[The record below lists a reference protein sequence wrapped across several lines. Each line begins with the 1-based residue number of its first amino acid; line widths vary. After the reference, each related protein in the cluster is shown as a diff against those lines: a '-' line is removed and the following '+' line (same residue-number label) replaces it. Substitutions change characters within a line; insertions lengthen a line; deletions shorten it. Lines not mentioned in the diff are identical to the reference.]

1 MDFLDIIWIVVCIV
15 LVAVPDLVFNNK
27 KKKSARGR
35 TRTSGPMPQ
44 MPENFPMPPMPSV
57 PSEPESMTESMP
69 TDDEPEDFPVW
80 TEPEEMEGQ
89 AVPQVQAVEQPK
101 PVVEQFKPVVEQP
114 KPVVEQF
121 KPVVEQ
127 PKPVAVKEV
136 ARRPASPAPQTDSSQ
151 ADDGKKREGLRVDPR
166 NLVIY
171 TAIMEPKFKE
181 M

>member
-27 KKKSARGR
+27 KKKSAHGR
-35 TRTSGPMPQ
+35 TRTSGPMPP

-57 PSEPESMTESMP
+57 PSEPESMPESMP
-69 TDDEPEDFPVW
+69 TEDESEDFPVQ
-80 TEPEEMEGQ
+80 TEPEEMEEP
-89 AVPQVQAVEQPK
+89 AVPQVQA
-101 PVVEQFKPVVEQP
+101 VEQP

>member
-57 PSEPESMTESMP
+57 PSEPESMPTE
-69 TDDEPEDFPVW
+69 DEPEDFPVW
-80 TEPEEMEGQ
+80 TEPEEMEEQ
-89 AVPQVQAVEQPK
+89 PVPQVQAVEQPK
-101 PVVEQFKPVVEQP
+101 PVT
-114 KPVVEQF
+114 
-121 KPVVEQ
+121 
-127 PKPVAVKEV
+127 VKEV
-136 ARRPASPAPQTDSSQ
+136 ARRPASPAPQTDSSP
-151 ADDGKKREGLRVDPR
+151 ADDGKKRERLRVDPR

>member
-57 PSEPESMTESMP
+57 PSEPESMP
-69 TDDEPEDFPVW
+69 TDDESEDFPVW
-80 TEPEEMEGQ
+80 TEPEVMEEP
-89 AVPQVQAVEQPK
+89 AVPQVQA
-101 PVVEQFKPVVEQP
+101 
-114 KPVVEQF
+114 
-121 KPVVEQ
+121 VEQ

-136 ARRPASPAPQTDSSQ
+136 ARRPASPAPQTDSSP
-151 ADDGKKREGLRVDPR
+151 ADDGKKDGKLRVDPR

-181 M
+181 MY

>member
-27 KKKSARGR
+27 KKKTARGR

-44 MPENFPMPPMPSV
+44 MPENFPMTSV
-57 PSEPESMTESMP
+57 PSEPESMPESMP
-69 TDDEPEDFPVW
+69 TEDEPEDFPVW
-80 TEPEEMEGQ
+80 TEPEETEGQ
-89 AVPQVQAVEQPK
+89 PEPQVQAVEQPK
-101 PVVEQFKPVVEQP
+101 PVA
-114 KPVVEQF
+114 EQF

-127 PKPVAVKEV
+127 PKPVAVKEA

-151 ADDGKKREGLRVDPR
+151 ADDGKKDGKLRVDPR

-171 TAIMEPKFKE
+171 TAIMDPKFKE

>member
-57 PSEPESMTESMP
+57 PSEPESMPESMP
-69 TDDEPEDFPVW
+69 TEDEPEDFPVW
-80 TEPEEMEGQ
+80 TEPEEMEEP
-89 AVPQVQAVEQPK
+89 AVPQVQAVD
-101 PVVEQFKPVVEQP
+101 QP

>member
-27 KKKSARGR
+27 KKKSARGK

-57 PSEPESMTESMP
+57 PSKPESMP
-69 TDDEPEDFPVW
+69 TEDEPEDFPVW
-80 TEPEEMEGQ
+80 TETEEMEEP

-101 PVVEQFKPVVEQP
+101 PVVEQFKPVVDR
-114 KPVVEQF
+114 
-121 KPVVEQ
+121 
-127 PKPVAVKEV
+127 PKPVAVKEE

>member
-27 KKKSARGR
+27 KKKTARGR

-44 MPENFPMPPMPSV
+44 MPENFPMPPMPPMPSV
-57 PSEPESMTESMP
+57 PSEPESEPESMP
-69 TDDEPEDFPVW
+69 TDDESEDFPVQ
-80 TEPEEMEGQ
+80 TEPEEMEEP

-101 PVVEQFKPVVEQP
+101 PVVEPFKPVVER
-114 KPVVEQF
+114 
-121 KPVVEQ
+121 

-136 ARRPASPAPQTDSSQ
+136 TRRPASPAPQTDSSQ
-151 ADDGKKREGLRVDPR
+151 ADDGKKREGLRVNPR

>member
-27 KKKSARGR
+27 KKKSAHGR

-57 PSEPESMTESMP
+57 PSEPESMP
-69 TDDEPEDFPVW
+69 TDDESEDFPVW
-80 TEPEEMEGQ
+80 TEPEEMEEP
-89 AVPQVQAVEQPK
+89 AVPQVQA
-101 PVVEQFKPVVEQP
+101 VEQP

>member
-57 PSEPESMTESMP
+57 PSEPESMQ

-80 TEPEEMEGQ
+80 TEPEVTEEQ
-89 AVPQVQAVEQPK
+89 SVPQVQAVEQPK
-101 PVVEQFKPVVEQP
+101 PVVER
-114 KPVVEQF
+114 
-121 KPVVEQ
+121 
-127 PKPVAVKEV
+127 PKPVAVKGMD
-136 ARRPASPAPQTDSSQ
+136 RRPASPAPQTDNSP
-151 ADDGKKREGLRVDPR
+151 ADDGKKGGKLCVNPR

-171 TAIMEPKFKE
+171 TAIMKPKFKE

>member
-57 PSEPESMTESMP
+57 PSEPESMP
-69 TDDEPEDFPVW
+69 TDDEPEDSHVW
-80 TEPEEMEGQ
+80 TEPEVTEGQ
-89 AVPQVQAVEQPK
+89 PEPQVQDVEPRI
-101 PVVEQFKPVVEQP
+101 PVVEPPKPVVEQP
-114 KPVVEQF
+114 KPVI
-121 KPVVEQ
+121 EQ
-127 PKPVAVKEV
+127 PKPVVVKEV
-136 ARRPASPAPQTDSSQ
+136 SRRPASPAPKANSSP
-151 ADDGKKREGLRVDPR
+151 ADDGKKGGKLRVDSR

>member
-57 PSEPESMTESMP
+57 PSEPESMPTE
-69 TDDEPEDFPVW
+69 EEEDFPVW
-80 TEPEEMEGQ
+80 TEPEVTEGQ
-89 AVPQVQAVEQPK
+89 PVPQVQAVEQPK
-101 PVVEQFKPVVEQP
+101 TVVEQSKPVA
-114 KPVVEQF
+114 EQF

-136 ARRPASPAPQTDSSQ
+136 ARRPASPAPQTDSSS
-151 ADDGKKREGLRVDPR
+151 ADDGKKDGKLRVNPR

>member
-57 PSEPESMTESMP
+57 PSEPESMPTE
-69 TDDEPEDFPVW
+69 DEPEDFPVW
-80 TEPEEMEGQ
+80 TEPEEMEEP
-89 AVPQVQAVEQPK
+89 AVPQVQA
-101 PVVEQFKPVVEQP
+101 
-114 KPVVEQF
+114 
-121 KPVVEQ
+121 VEQ

-151 ADDGKKREGLRVDPR
+151 ADDGKKREGLRVNPR

>member
-35 TRTSGPMPQ
+35 TRASGPMPQ

-57 PSEPESMTESMP
+57 PSEPESMPESMP
-69 TDDEPEDFPVW
+69 TEDEPEDFPVW
-80 TEPEEMEGQ
+80 TEPEEMEEP

-101 PVVEQFKPVVEQP
+101 PVVEQFKPVVERP
-114 KPVVEQF
+114 KPVV
-121 KPVVEQ
+121 
-127 PKPVAVKEV
+127 VKEV

>member
-57 PSEPESMTESMP
+57 PSEPESMPTE
-69 TDDEPEDFPVW
+69 DESEDFPVW
-80 TEPEEMEGQ
+80 TEPEETEDQ
-89 AVPQVQAVEQPK
+89 PEPQVQAVEQPK
-101 PVVEQFKPVVEQP
+101 PVVERP
-114 KPVVEQF
+114 
-121 KPVVEQ
+121 
-127 PKPVAVKEV
+127 
-136 ARRPASPAPQTDSSQ
+136 RPASPAPQTDSSP
-151 ADDGKKREGLRVDPR
+151 ADDWKKDVKLRVDPR

>member
-27 KKKSARGR
+27 KKKSAHGR

-57 PSEPESMTESMP
+57 PSEPESMPESMP
-69 TDDEPEDFPVW
+69 TDDESEDFPVW
-80 TEPEEMEGQ
+80 TEPEEMEEQ
-89 AVPQVQAVEQPK
+89 PVPQVQAVEP
-101 PVVEQFKPVVEQP
+101 
-114 KPVVEQF
+114 
-121 KPVVEQ
+121 
-127 PKPVAVKEV
+127 PKPVAVKVV
-136 ARRPASPAPQTDSSQ
+136 ARRPTSPAPQTDSSQ
-151 ADDGKKREGLRVDPR
+151 ADDGKKREGLRVNPR

>member
-44 MPENFPMPPMPSV
+44 RPSV
-57 PSEPESMTESMP
+57 PSEHESEPESMQAE
-69 TDDEPEDFPVW
+69 DEPEDFPVW
-80 TEPEEMEGQ
+80 TEPEEMEEP
-89 AVPQVQAVEQPK
+89 AVPQVQA
-101 PVVEQFKPVVEQP
+101 VEQP

-136 ARRPASPAPQTDSSQ
+136 ARRPASPAPQTDSSP

-171 TAIMEPKFKE
+171 TAIMGPKFKE

>member
-27 KKKSARGR
+27 KKKSAHGR

-57 PSEPESMTESMP
+57 PSEPESMP

-80 TEPEEMEGQ
+80 TEPEVTEGQ
-89 AVPQVQAVEQPK
+89 PEPQVQDVEPRI
-101 PVVEQFKPVVEQP
+101 PVVEQP
-114 KPVVEQF
+114 KPVV
-121 KPVVEQ
+121 
-127 PKPVAVKEV
+127 VKEV
-136 ARRPASPAPQTDSSQ
+136 ARRPASPAPQTDSSP
-151 ADDGKKREGLRVDPR
+151 ADDGKKGGKLRVDPR

>member
-15 LVAVPDLVFNNK
+15 LVAVPDLLFNNK
-27 KKKSARGR
+27 KKKSAHGR
-35 TRTSGPMPQ
+35 TRTSG
-44 MPENFPMPPMPSV
+44 PMPSV
-57 PSEPESMTESMP
+57 PSEPESMPTE
-69 TDDEPEDFPVW
+69 DEPEDFPVW
-80 TEPEEMEGQ
+80 TEPEEMAEP
-89 AVPQVQAVEQPK
+89 AVPQVQA
-101 PVVEQFKPVVEQP
+101 VEQP

-136 ARRPASPAPQTDSSQ
+136 ARRPASPAPQTDSSP
-151 ADDGKKREGLRVDPR
+151 ADDGKKDGKLRVDPR

>member
-27 KKKSARGR
+27 KKKSAHGR

-44 MPENFPMPPMPSV
+44 MPENFPMPPMSSV
-57 PSEPESMTESMP
+57 PSEPESMPESMP
-69 TDDEPEDFPVW
+69 TEDGSEDFPVW
-80 TEPEEMEGQ
+80 TEPEETEEQ
-89 AVPQVQAVEQPK
+89 PEPQVQA
-101 PVVEQFKPVVEQP
+101 
-114 KPVVEQF
+114 
-121 KPVVEQ
+121 VEQ

>member
-27 KKKSARGR
+27 KKKSARGS

-57 PSEPESMTESMP
+57 PSEPESVPESMP
-69 TDDEPEDFPVW
+69 TEDEPEDFPVW
-80 TEPEEMEGQ
+80 TEPEEMEEP

-101 PVVEQFKPVVEQP
+101 PV
-114 KPVVEQF
+114 
-121 KPVVEQ
+121 
-127 PKPVAVKEV
+127 AVKEV
-136 ARRPASPAPQTDSSQ
+136 TRRPASPAPQTDSSQ
-151 ADDGKKREGLRVDPR
+151 ADDGKKREGLRVNPR

>member
-27 KKKSARGR
+27 KKKSAHGR

-57 PSEPESMTESMP
+57 PSEPESMPTE
-69 TDDEPEDFPVW
+69 DEPEDFPVW
-80 TEPEEMEGQ
+80 TEPEEMEEP

-101 PVVEQFKPVVEQP
+101 PLVEQFKPVE
-114 KPVVEQF
+114 ER
-121 KPVVEQ
+121 

>member
-35 TRTSGPMPQ
+35 TRTSGQMPQ

-57 PSEPESMTESMP
+57 PSEPESMPTE
-69 TDDEPEDFPVW
+69 DEPEDFPVW
-80 TEPEEMEGQ
+80 TEPEVTEGQ
-89 AVPQVQAVEQPK
+89 PVPQVQAVEQPK
-101 PVVEQFKPVVEQP
+101 PVVEQFKQVE
-114 KPVVEQF
+114 
-121 KPVVEQ
+121 EQ

-136 ARRPASPAPQTDSSQ
+136 TRRPASPAPQTDSSQ
-151 ADDGKKREGLRVDPR
+151 ADDGKKREGLRVNPR

>member
-15 LVAVPDLVFNNK
+15 LVTVPDLVFNNK
-27 KKKSARGR
+27 KKKTARGR

-44 MPENFPMPPMPSV
+44 MPENFPMPPMTSV
-57 PSEPESMTESMP
+57 PSEPESMPTE
-69 TDDEPEDFPVW
+69 DEPEDFPVW
-80 TEPEEMEGQ
+80 TEPEEMEEP

-114 KPVVEQF
+114 KPV
-121 KPVVEQ
+121 
-127 PKPVAVKEV
+127 AVKEE

-151 ADDGKKREGLRVDPR
+151 ADDGKKDGKLRVDPR

>member
-27 KKKSARGR
+27 KKKSAHGR
-35 TRTSGPMPQ
+35 TRASGPMPQ

-57 PSEPESMTESMP
+57 QSEPESMP

-80 TEPEEMEGQ
+80 TEPEVTEGQ
-89 AVPQVQAVEQPK
+89 PEPQVHDVEPRI
-101 PVVEQFKPVVEQP
+101 PVVEQP
-114 KPVVEQF
+114 KPVV
-121 KPVVEQ
+121 
-127 PKPVAVKEV
+127 VKEV
-136 ARRPASPAPQTDSSQ
+136 ARRPASPAPQTDSSP
-151 ADDGKKREGLRVDPR
+151 ADDGKKGGKLRVDPR

>member
-27 KKKSARGR
+27 KKKSAHGR

-57 PSEPESMTESMP
+57 PSMPESMP
-69 TDDEPEDFPVW
+69 TEDEPEDLPVW
-80 TEPEEMEGQ
+80 TEPEEMEEP

-101 PVVEQFKPVVEQP
+101 PVVEQFKPVVE
-114 KPVVEQF
+114 K
-121 KPVVEQ
+121 
-127 PKPVAVKEV
+127 PKPVAVKEMT
-136 ARRPASPAPQTDSSQ
+136 RRPASPTPQTDSSQ

>member
-57 PSEPESMTESMP
+57 PSAPESMP
-69 TDDEPEDFPVW
+69 TEDEPEDFPVW
-80 TEPEEMEGQ
+80 TEPEEMEEP

-101 PVVEQFKPVVEQP
+101 PVVERFKQ
-114 KPVVEQF
+114 VVEQF
-121 KPVVEQ
+121 KQVEER

-136 ARRPASPAPQTDSSQ
+136 TRRPASPAPQTDSSP
-151 ADDGKKREGLRVDPR
+151 ADDGKKDGKLRVDPR

>member
-44 MPENFPMPPMPSV
+44 RPSV
-57 PSEPESMTESMP
+57 PSEPESMPESMP
-69 TDDEPEDFPVW
+69 TEDEPEDFPVW
-80 TEPEEMEGQ
+80 TEPEETEGQ
-89 AVPQVQAVEQPK
+89 PEPQVQA
-101 PVVEQFKPVVEQP
+101 
-114 KPVVEQF
+114 
-121 KPVVEQ
+121 VEQ

>member
-57 PSEPESMTESMP
+57 PSEPESMPTE
-69 TDDEPEDFPVW
+69 DEPEDFPVW
-80 TEPEEMEGQ
+80 TEPEVTEGQ
-89 AVPQVQAVEQPK
+89 PVPQVQAVEQPK
-101 PVVEQFKPVVEQP
+101 TVVEQSKPVAEQFKPVVER
-114 KPVVEQF
+114 
-121 KPVVEQ
+121 

-136 ARRPASPAPQTDSSQ
+136 VRRPASPAPQTDSSQ
-151 ADDGKKREGLRVDPR
+151 ADDGKKGGKFRVDPR

>member
-44 MPENFPMPPMPSV
+44 MPENFPMPSV
-57 PSEPESMTESMP
+57 PSEPESMPTE
-69 TDDEPEDFPVW
+69 DEPEDFPVW
-80 TEPEEMEGQ
+80 TEPEEMEEP

-114 KPVVEQF
+114 KPVT
-121 KPVVEQ
+121 
-127 PKPVAVKEV
+127 VKEV
-136 ARRPASPAPQTDSSQ
+136 ARRPASPAPQTDSSP
-151 ADDGKKREGLRVDPR
+151 ADDGRKDGKLCVDPR

>member
-27 KKKSARGR
+27 KKKSAHGR

-57 PSEPESMTESMP
+57 PSEPESMP

-80 TEPEEMEGQ
+80 TEPEVTEGQ
-89 AVPQVQAVEQPK
+89 PEPQVQAVEPRI
-101 PVVEQFKPVVEQP
+101 PVVELPKPVVEQP
-114 KPVVEQF
+114 KPVI
-121 KPVVEQ
+121 EQ
-127 PKPVAVKEV
+127 PKPVVVKEV
-136 ARRPASPAPQTDSSQ
+136 ARRPASPAPQTDSSP
-151 ADDGKKREGLRVDPR
+151 ADDGKKGGKLRVDPR
-166 NLVIY
+166 NLVIC

>member
-44 MPENFPMPPMPSV
+44 SPSV
-57 PSEPESMTESMP
+57 PSEPESMPTE
-69 TDDEPEDFPVW
+69 DEPEDFPVW

-89 AVPQVQAVEQPK
+89 PEPQVQAVEQPK
-101 PVVEQFKPVVEQP
+101 SMVER
-114 KPVVEQF
+114 F

-151 ADDGKKREGLRVDPR
+151 ADDGKKREGLRVNPR

>member
-57 PSEPESMTESMP
+57 PSEPESMPTE
-69 TDDEPEDFPVW
+69 DEPEDFPVW
-80 TEPEEMEGQ
+80 TEPEEMEEP

-101 PVVEQFKPVVEQP
+101 PVVEQFKPVVERP
-114 KPVVEQF
+114 KPVM
-121 KPVVEQ
+121 
-127 PKPVAVKEV
+127 VKEV
-136 ARRPASPAPQTDSSQ
+136 ARRPASPAPQTDSSP
-151 ADDGKKREGLRVDPR
+151 ADDGKKDGKLCVDPS

>member
-44 MPENFPMPPMPSV
+44 MPENFPMPSV
-57 PSEPESMTESMP
+57 PSEPESMPESMQ
-69 TDDEPEDFPVW
+69 TDDEPEDFPVR
-80 TEPEEMEGQ
+80 TEPEEMEEP

-114 KPVVEQF
+114 KPV
-121 KPVVEQ
+121 
-127 PKPVAVKEV
+127 AVKEL
-136 ARRPASPAPQTDSSQ
+136 ARRPASPAPQTDNSL
-151 ADDGKKREGLRVDPR
+151 ADDRKKGGKLRVDPR

>member
-27 KKKSARGR
+27 KKKSAHGR

-57 PSEPESMTESMP
+57 PSEPESMPESMP
-69 TDDEPEDFPVW
+69 TEDEPEVFPVW
-80 TEPEEMEGQ
+80 TEPEVTEEQPM
-89 AVPQVQAVEQPK
+89 PQVQAVEQPK
-101 PVVEQFKPVVEQP
+101 PVVEQFKPVVER
-114 KPVVEQF
+114 
-121 KPVVEQ
+121 

-136 ARRPASPAPQTDSSQ
+136 TRRPASPAPQTDSSQ
-151 ADDGKKREGLRVDPR
+151 ADDGKKRVGLRVDPR

>member
-27 KKKSARGR
+27 KKKSAHGR

-57 PSEPESMTESMP
+57 PSEPESMP
-69 TDDEPEDFPVW
+69 TDGEPDDFPVW
-80 TEPEEMEGQ
+80 TEPEVTEGQ
-89 AVPQVQAVEQPK
+89 PEPQVQDVEPRI

-114 KPVVEQF
+114 RPVI
-121 KPVVEQ
+121 EQ
-127 PKPVAVKEV
+127 PKPVVVKEV
-136 ARRPASPAPQTDSSQ
+136 ARRPASSAPKADSSP
-151 ADDGKKREGLRVDPR
+151 ADDGKKGGKLRVDPR

>member
-57 PSEPESMTESMP
+57 PSEPESMPESMP
-69 TDDEPEDFPVW
+69 TDDESEDFPVW
-80 TEPEEMEGQ
+80 TEPEEMEEP
-89 AVPQVQAVEQPK
+89 AVPQVQA
-101 PVVEQFKPVVEQP
+101 
-114 KPVVEQF
+114 
-121 KPVVEQ
+121 VEQ

-136 ARRPASPAPQTDSSQ
+136 ARRPASPAPQTDSSS
-151 ADDGKKREGLRVDPR
+151 ADDGKKDGKLRVDPR

>member
-35 TRTSGPMPQ
+35 TRTSGQMPQ

-57 PSEPESMTESMP
+57 PSEPESMPESMP
-69 TDDEPEDFPVW
+69 TDDGPEVFPVW
-80 TEPEEMEGQ
+80 TEPEEMEES
-89 AVPQVQAVEQPK
+89 AVPQVQA
-101 PVVEQFKPVVEQP
+101 VEQP

-136 ARRPASPAPQTDSSQ
+136 ARRPASPAPQTDNIS

-171 TAIMEPKFKE
+171 TAIMGPKFKE

>member
-57 PSEPESMTESMP
+57 PSEPESMPESMP
-69 TDDEPEDFPVW
+69 TEDEPEDFPVW
-80 TEPEEMEGQ
+80 TEPEEMEEP

-101 PVVEQFKPVVEQP
+101 SVVEQFKPVVER
-114 KPVVEQF
+114 
-121 KPVVEQ
+121 